1 MPQVRPPVEQVL
13 PKADAF
19 TEESTV
25 YGDWPT
31 VYIPAAIWTAQTIAH
46 PITLSYS
53 STINAS
59 DLTDAFSDSGAWGKG
74 GTPTTNRSGY
84 LLRAPYS
91 SADQKVELAW
101 RTRVLSGNGH
111 NPDRLADAIFVC
123 ARVTGGT
130 YSSANHTFTDIAN
143 GYFFGFLSA
152 SGLEA
157 TWYLL
162 RVNSG
167 TITVLQSAAFNGATA
182 AGIAAALSRTLNPKR
197 TNRLSLDITASG
209 ADVRLV
215 GKLTRPDDTGSST
228 VTTIFDYTDT
238 SGSKLT
244 AAGRV
249 GFILNGQITAAG
261 SPGGGTACIANEFV
275 LTDAGVVV
283 HRDTF
288 ERVWRTAGKATTA
301 TVSSVT
307 YAGNSLLGAW
317 VGDFATITAYEK
329 KLKRCAIAGLTN
341 RILVDP
347 ATEPVGSATLPGAG
361 AFLLAQRPATD
372 ARSQNR
378 TLRVR
383 FSSLKADGT
392 AGTTNATPH
401 RAAGI
406 CVRIAGTGA
415 TGTSA
420 PSSSWMPGAGYAL
433 IAFREDAAPTT
444 RLELVRYTDGVA
456 TVIADKDPYTLAV
469 DTDYDLTLDAHNV
482 LDSAGNP
489 TGAVLLSVYVGGVQ
503 VVMDQAHASVEV
515 DAAGTVSDGSSARA
529 LEGRAE
535 GIYAYV
541 PGGNK
546 VVVLDAWAEGTLT
559 NALDVDSVEVDQ
571 ASVAVTGETAGF
583 TGSTLDTP
591 VGARVEPL
599 RPRRLTVT
607 PMESG
612 HRHVAALDRIVRRAW
627 RVTAALNETQRDALL
642 AFFEAQDGARL
653 GFWWTPPAPGG
664 GNAASAIAETVSAP
678 VRVHFVDWN
687 LRHKLSAPGA
697 ASAGGGVFLFEFEL
711 EEIRA

>member
-1 MPQVRPPVEQVL
+1 MPQVRPPIEQVL

-19 TEESTV
+19 TAEATI
-25 YGDWPT
+25 YGDHPT
-31 VYIPAAIWTAQTIAH
+31 AYIATAMWTSKTIAH

-59 DLTDAFSDSGAWGKG
+59 DLTDAFSDGGAWGKG

-84 LLRAPYS
+84 LLRAPFS
-91 SADQKVELAW
+91 NADQKVELAW
-101 RTRVLSGNGH
+101 RARVLAGNGH
-111 NPDRLADAIFVC
+111 NPDRFTDVCFVGS
-123 ARVTGGT
+123 RITGGT
-130 YSSANHTFTDIAN
+130 YSSANHTYTDVAT

-162 RVNSG
+162 RINGG
-167 TITVLQSAAFNGATA
+167 TITVLDSEAFNGATA
-182 AGIAAALSRTLNPKR
+182 AGLDAAVTLTLNPKR
-197 TNRLSLDITASG
+197 TNRLSLDVTASG
-209 ADVRLV
+209 GDVRLV
-215 GKLTRPDDTGSST
+215 GKLTRPDDSGSST

-249 GFILNGQITAAG
+249 GFILNGQLTAAG
-261 SPGGGTACIANEFV
+261 SPGGGIANLVNEFV

-288 ERVWRTAGKATTA
+288 ERIWRTAGKATTA
-301 TVSSVT
+301 TVSSVV
-307 YAGNSLLGAW
+307 YAGNSLLSAW
-317 VGDFATITAYEK
+317 VGDYSTVVAYDK
-329 KLKRCAIAGLTN
+329 KLTRCTIAGLTD
-341 RILVDP
+341 RLVVAP
-347 ATEPVGSATLPGAG
+347 ATEPVGSSTLPGAG
-361 AFLLAQRPATD
+361 AFLLSQRPATD
-372 ARSQNR
+372 ARSQHR

-383 FSSLKADGT
+383 FSSLKVDGT

-406 CVRIAGTGA
+406 CIRIAGTGA

-444 RLELVRYTDGVA
+444 KLQLVRYTDGVA
-456 TVIADKDPYTLAV
+456 TTIADVDPYTFNTN
-469 DTDYDLTLDAHNV
+469 TDYDLTLEAHNA

-503 VVMDQAHASVEV
+503 VVMVQADSSVTV
-515 DAAGTVSDGSSARA
+515 DAAGTVIDGSSARA
-529 LEGRAE
+529 IQGRGE

-541 PGGNK
+541 PGGDR
-546 VVVLDAWAEGTLT
+546 VVVLDAWAEGTLVD
-559 NALDVDSVEVDQ
+559 ALDADRIEVDQ
-571 ASVAVTGETAGF
+571 ASVTVTAETDGF
-583 TGSTLDTP
+583 TGSTLSIPT
-591 VGARVEPL
+591 GAIVQPQ
-599 RPRRLTVT
+599 RPRRLTST

-612 HRHVAALDRIVRRAW
+612 HRHVAALDRFARRVW
-627 RVTAALNETQRDALL
+627 RVTAALDETDRDTLL
-642 AFFEAQDGARL
+642 AFFEAQDGPRL

-664 GNAASAIAETVSAP
+664 GASSTRVAETVAAP
-678 VRVHFVDWN
+678 VRVHFVGWEI
-687 LRHKLSAPGA
+687 RRQHA
-697 ASAGGGVFLFEFEL
+697 AAGGGGVFLFDFEL
-711 EEIRA
+711 EELRA

>member
-19 TEESTV
+19 TEEATA

-31 VYIPAAIWTAQTIAH
+31 AYVMAAMWTAKTIAH

-59 DLTDAFSDSGAWGKG
+59 ELTDAFSDSGAWGKG
-74 GTPTTNRSGY
+74 GTPVTNRSGY
-84 LLRAPYS
+84 LLRTPFS
-91 SADQKVELAW
+91 NADQKVELAW
-101 RTRVLSGNGH
+101 RVRMLSGNGH
-111 NPDRLADAIFVC
+111 NPDRLTDVC
-123 ARVTGGT
+123 MVGARITGGT
-130 YSSANHTFTDIAN
+130 YSSANHTVTDIGD

-162 RVNSG
+162 RINAG

-182 AGIAAALSRTLNPKR
+182 AGTAARLSLLLNVKR
-197 TNRLSLDITASG
+197 TNRISLDVTASG
-209 ADVRLV
+209 GDVRLV
-215 GKLTRPDDTGSST
+215 GKLTRPDDSGSST
-228 VTTIFDYTDT
+228 VSTIFDYTDT

-249 GFILNGQITAAG
+249 GFILNGQLTAAG
-261 SPGGGTACIANEFV
+261 SPGGGVANLVNEFV

-288 ERVWRTAGKATTA
+288 ERVWRTAGKATSA

-307 YAGNSLLGAW
+307 YVGNSLLGAW
-317 VGDFATITAYEK
+317 VGDYSTITAYDK
-329 KLKRCAIAGLTN
+329 KLKRCTIAGLTN

-383 FSSLKADGT
+383 FSSLKVDGT
-392 AGTTNATPH
+392 AGASNPTPH

-415 TGTSA
+415 SGTDVPSA
-420 PSSSWMPGAGYAL
+420 SWMPGAGYAL
-433 IAFREDAAPTT
+433 IAYRDDATPATK
-444 RLELVRYTDGVA
+444 LQLVRYTDGVA
-456 TVIADKDPYTLAV
+456 TVIADSDPYTFNTN
-469 DTDYDLTLDAHNV
+469 TDYDLTLDAHNA

-489 TGAVLLSVYVGGVQ
+489 SGAVLLTVSVGGVQ
-503 VVMDQAHASVEV
+503 VVMDQADDSVTV
-515 DAAGTVSDGSSARA
+515 DASGTVIDGSSARA
-529 LEGRAE
+529 IEGRAE

-541 PGGNK
+541 PGGDK

-559 NALDVDSVEVDQ
+559 NALDVDFVEVDQ
-571 ASVAVTGETAGF
+571 ASVTVTAETDGFTGETLA
-583 TGSTLDTP
+583 TP
-591 VGARVEPL
+591 VGARVEVL
-599 RPRRLTVT
+599 RPRRLTST

-612 HRHVAALDRIVRRAW
+612 HRHVAALDRFARRAW
-627 RVTAALNETQRDALL
+627 RVTAALNSTDRDALL
-642 AFFEAQDGARL
+642 DFFDAQDGTRL

-664 GNAASAIAETVSAP
+664 GNSASRIAETVAAP
-678 VRVHFVDWN
+678 VRVRFAKQD
-687 LRHKLSAPGA
+687 LRNRIAGA
-697 ASAGGGVFLFEFEL
+697 ATGGLFMFSFEL
-711 EEIRA
+711 EELRA